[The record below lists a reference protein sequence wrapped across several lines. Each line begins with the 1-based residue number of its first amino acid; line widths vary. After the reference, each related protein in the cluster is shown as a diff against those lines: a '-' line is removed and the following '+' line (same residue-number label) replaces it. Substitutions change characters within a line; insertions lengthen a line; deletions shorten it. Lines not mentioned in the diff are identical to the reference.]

1 MSGKILIATLAL
13 VLIIGCAVGG
23 TAAWLSSKSDSVVTT
38 FTYGDINITL
48 TEAKPEKKPAKIIPG
63 VDLEKDLTVT
73 VKANS
78 EDCWLFVKVE
88 KSGTFV
94 ENKVTYSVDDGWT
107 QGDGKAIPKNVYY
120 RTVDTATTDT
130 DFNILKGNCITVS
143 DKLTKED
150 IKTALPALWECLQN
164 GLRKTRQRLL
174 IDPLHLSASLPG
186 AADPAGAAELY
197 GYVNAGM
204 WTVMPQLERLMRIPD
219 PRLHVEVDFDASEL
233 RLTGEV
239 GVTLQIRDLLDIGL
253 AFAKPVLRWYLAMQ
267 KWHSAQEKAQAKEN
281 GAAPKE
287 HDTADRT
294 PSGDGADHITT

>member
-1 MSGKILIATLAL
+1 MKYREKHCRSVSGKILIATLAL

-63 VDLEKDLTVT
+63 VNLEKDLTVT

-120 RTVDTATTDT
+120 RTVDAAETDK
-130 DFNILKGNCITVS
+130 DFGVLKDDKVAVS
-143 DKLTKED
+143 EELTKED
-150 IKTALPALWECLQN
+150 IKDIKTEPTLTFTAYAV
-164 GLRKTRQRLL
+164 QRDG
-174 IDPLHLSASLPG
+174 IDK
-186 AADPAGAAELY
+186 AADAWTKVAA
-197 GYVNAGM
+197 
-204 WTVMPQLERLMRIPD
+204 T
-219 PRLHVEVDFDASEL
+219 
-233 RLTGEV
+233 T
-239 GVTLQIRDLLDIGL
+239 
-253 AFAKPVLRWYLAMQ
+253 AKP
-267 KWHSAQEKAQAKEN
+267 
-281 GAAPKE
+281 
-287 HDTADRT
+287 
-294 PSGDGADHITT
+294 

>member
-1 MSGKILIATLAL
+1 MTALYIILGILL
-13 VLIIGCAVGG
+13 VLFL
-23 TAAWLSSKSDSVVTT
+23 LSLLRLGVRVEFTGSLAETRVTVIA
-38 FTYGDINITL
+38 GPARIQL
-48 TEAKPEKKPAKIIPG
+48 LPKPEKPEKPQKEKKKKEKPAKAKAEG
-63 VDLEKDLTVT
+63 GEKKKKKLH
-73 VKANS
+73 
-78 EDCWLFVKVE
+78 
-88 KSGTFV
+88 
-94 ENKVTYSVDDGWT
+94 
-107 QGDGKAIPKNVYY
+107 
-120 RTVDTATTDT
+120 
-130 DFNILKGNCITVS
+130 
-143 DKLTKED
+143 LTKED
-150 IKTALPALWECLQN
+150 IKTALPALWECLKN

-174 IDPLHLSASLPG
+174 IDPLHLSASLP
-186 AADPAGAAELY
+186 GAAELY

-239 GVTLQIRDLLDIGL
+239 GVTLQIRDLLAIGF

-267 KWHSAQEKAQAKEN
+267 KRHSAQEKAQAKEN

>member
-1 MSGKILIATLAL
+1 MKVKYREKHCRSVSGKILIATLAL

-130 DFNILKGNCITVS
+130 DLNVLEGNCITVS

-150 IKTALPALWECLQN
+150 IKNITTQPKLTFTAYAVQKD
-164 GLRKTRQRLL
+164 G
-174 IDPLHLSASLPG
+174 IDT
-186 AADPAGAAELY
+186 AADAWTQVSAA
-197 GYVNAGM
+197 A
-204 WTVMPQLERLMRIPD
+204 
-219 PRLHVEVDFDASEL
+219 
-233 RLTGEV
+233 
-239 GVTLQIRDLLDIGL
+239 
-253 AFAKPVLRWYLAMQ
+253 AK
-267 KWHSAQEKAQAKEN
+267 S
-281 GAAPKE
+281 
-287 HDTADRT
+287 
-294 PSGDGADHITT
+294 

>member
-1 MSGKILIATLAL
+1 MTALYIILGILLAFFLLSLLRLGVRVEFTGSLAETRVTVIAGPARIQLL
-13 VLIIGCAVGG
+13 P
-23 TAAWLSSKSDSVVTT
+23 
-38 FTYGDINITL
+38 
-48 TEAKPEKKPAKIIPG
+48 KPEKQEKPRKEKKKKEKPAK
-63 VDLEKDLTVT
+63 
-73 VKANS
+73 VKA
-78 EDCWLFVKVE
+78 EGGE
-88 KSGTFV
+88 KKKKKLS
-94 ENKVTYSVDDGWT
+94 
-107 QGDGKAIPKNVYY
+107 
-120 RTVDTATTDT
+120 
-130 DFNILKGNCITVS
+130 
-143 DKLTKED
+143 LTKDD
-150 IKTALPALWECLQN
+150 IKAALPALWQCLQN

-239 GVTLQIRDLLDIGL
+239 GVTLQIRDLLAIGL

-267 KWHSAQEKAQAKEN
+267 KRHSAQEKAQAKEN
-281 GAAPKE
+281 GAAPKA

-294 PSGDGADHITT
+294 PSGDGADHTTT